1 MQSEF
6 FERDSSG
13 IINSFV
19 LFFFFYL
26 SALGP
31 SYGTWD
37 LQSFIFVAA

>member
-19 LFFFFYL
+19 LFFFYL